1 MENGFYLLYKTS
13 NMTDKVCVFFSSM
26 LFTAWMGFHFID
38 FSVEKRIVFVIQ
50 TLKPLGHPLL
60 IIFWYIENSVCG
72 QQGLLYRHIIQKTF
86 RELCKV
92 TESN

>member
-60 IIFWYIENSVCG
+60 IIFWYRKLSLWATRSTLSTYNTKNV
-72 QQGLLYRHIIQKTF
+72 
-86 RELCKV
+86 
-92 TESN
+92 